1 MRYVLLCLV
10 VLSTGCF
17 NRFQTR
23 LPTFQNES
31 PAEERRS
38 MSLHD
43 PLPERDLGP
52 DTQVRPRGFNEQRSE
67 PRRTIEGRGM
77 IGTSVP
83 PGAGLPPTVSEYPNV
98 VPQ

>member
-1 MRYVLLCLV
+1 MRYALLLIIV
-10 VLSTGCF
+10 FSQVGCF
-17 NRFQTR
+17 NRFTTR
-23 LPTFQNES
+23 LPTFSSNS

-38 MSLHD
+38 MTLHD

-67 PRRTIEGRGM
+67 PRRTVEGRGI
-77 IGTSVP
+77 IGAP
-83 PGAGLPPTVSEYPNV
+83 PGSPLPPISSEYPSV

>member
-1 MRYVLLCLV
+1 MRYCLLGLLV
-10 VLSTGCF
+10 FLTGCF
-17 NRFQTR
+17 SRFDTR
-23 LPTFQNES
+23 LPTFVNR
-31 PAEERRS
+31 PPDVERRS

-52 DTQVRPRGFNEQRSE
+52 DTQVRPRGFNEQRAE

-77 IGTSVP
+77 IGSPVP
-83 PGAGLPPTVSEYPNV
+83 PGAVLPPTTSEYPQV

>member
-1 MRYVLLCLV
+1 MRYAVLPV

-23 LPTFQNES
+23 LPTFNES

-38 MSLHD
+38 MTLHD
-43 PLPERDLGP
+43 PLPERDIGP
-52 DTQVRPRGFNEQRSE
+52 DTQVRPRGFNDQRSE
-67 PRRTIEGRGM
+67 PRRTTEGKGM
-77 IGTSVP
+77 IGSPVP
-83 PGAGLPPTVSEYPNV
+83 PGAGLPPTVSEYPYV